1 MIKIQNYSVKVDDKE
16 ILSGLNLEIAKG
28 EVMALM
34 GPNGSGKSSLASSLI
49 GHPRYEVSSGKVYFD
64 GQEITSMSME
74 ERSRKGI
81 MMAFQYP
88 SSIPGVTIR
97 DLLLSALRQRGE
109 KKSALELKNEVE
121 KMALEMGIEKNLL
134 GRGIN
139 EDFSGGEKKKFEI
152 LQMRILQPKFL
163 ILDEIDSG
171 LDVDALKMIA
181 KTVMTEVKKR
191 GMTVLVIT
199 HYQRLLKYLRPDKVV
214 LIKKGKVVEEG
225 GEEVVKMIEKQGY
238 KKYE

>member
-1 MIKIQNYSVKVDDKE
+1 MVKVKNYSVKVDDKE
-16 ILSGLNLEIAKG
+16 ILSDMSLEISKG
-28 EVMALM
+28 EVVALM

-49 GHPRYEVSSGKVYFD
+49 GHPRYEVTSGKVYFKGED
-64 GQEITSMSME
+64 ITLMSMD
-74 ERSRKGI
+74 ERSQKGI

-88 SSIPGVTIR
+88 ASIPGVTVR
-97 DLLLSALRQRGE
+97 ELLLSALRQRGE

-121 KMALEMGIEKNLL
+121 KIAEEMGVDKNLL
-134 GRGIN
+134 SRGIN

-152 LQMRILQPKFL
+152 LQMKVLKPEFL

-181 KTVMTEVKKR
+181 KAVNDEVKTRK
-191 GMTVLVIT
+191 MTVLVIT
-199 HYQRLLKYLRPDKVV
+199 HYQRLLKYLRPDRVV
-214 LIKKGKVVEEG
+214 LLKKGKIVEEG
-225 GEEVVKMIEKQGY
+225 GEELVKKIEKQGY